1 MKIFHTADWHLGK
14 VVHNVSMLEDQKFVL
29 QQFVQDVKEQKPDA
43 VIIAGDLYDRSI
55 PQVEAVQLLND
66 VLHEIVVELNTPVLA
81 IAGNHDSATR
91 IEYGSGLMKKAGLY
105 KAGRLTANI
114 EPIVLQDTEGEVHFY
129 LVPFAEP
136 TVVRQVFEDENVTT
150 YDLAM
155 RKIVEHIEMKMDR
168 TKRNVFIGHA
178 FVTKD
183 GEKEENTSDSE
194 RRLTVGGTECIDSN
208 MFEAFDY
215 VALGHLHQAHF
226 VRTEKIQYSGSP
238 LKYSESEVTHKKGY
252 LQVKLTTDEFKIEK
266 RLFEPVRDMRVVKG
280 KLEEMLTW
288 PISEDYVFV
297 ELQNEGFV
305 KGAVEQV
312 RTVFPNVLHVQRA
325 DIKNQLSEQSSRV
338 NRTSMSDEELFGQFY
353 ESMIG
358 QQPDEMTQQLF
369 EEALQQLLDDEREK
383 QGVIS

>member
-14 VVHNVSMLEDQKFVL
+14 IVHNVSMLEDQKYVL
-29 QQFVQDVKEQKPDA
+29 QQFVQDVKDERPDV

-66 VLHEIVVELNTPVLA
+66 VLHELVVELDTPVLA

-114 EPIVLQDTEGEVHFY
+114 EPIILNDAEGDVHFY

-136 TVVRQVFEDENVTT
+136 AVVREVFQDESITT

-155 RKIVEHIEMKMDR
+155 RKIVEHIKEKMDKS
-168 TKRNVFIGHA
+168 KRNVLIGHA

-183 GEKEENTSDSE
+183 GEKAENTSDSE
-194 RRLTVGGTECIDSN
+194 RRLTVGGTECIDSK

-226 VRTEKIQYSGSP
+226 VRTEKIQYAGSP
-238 LKYSESEVTHKKGY
+238 LKYSESEVTHKKCY
-252 LQVKLTTDEFKIEK
+252 LQVELKMDELQVEK
-266 RLFEPVRDMRVVKG
+266 RLFEPARDMRVVSG
-280 KLEEMLTW
+280 TIEEMLTW
-288 PISEDYVFV
+288 PISDDYVFV

-305 KGAVEQV
+305 KSAVEQV
-312 RTVFPNVLHVQRA
+312 RTVFPNVLHVQRS
-325 DIKNQLSEQSSRV
+325 DFKNQLSERASRV
-338 NRTSMSDEELFGQFY
+338 NRTSMDDEALFGQFY
-353 ESMIG
+353 EAMAG
-358 QQPDEMTQQLF
+358 QQPDEMTKQLF
-369 EEALQQLLDDEREK
+369 EEALQQLLDAEREK
-383 QGVIS
+383 QGGIS

>member
-14 VVHNVSMLEDQKFVL
+14 IVHNVSMLEDQKYVL
-29 QQFVQDVKEQKPDA
+29 QQLVQDVKEQQPDV

-66 VLHEIVVELNTPVLA
+66 VLHEMVVNLNTPVLA

-105 KAGRLTANI
+105 KAGTLTANI
-114 EPIVLQDTEGEVHFY
+114 EPVILHDAEGEVHFY

-136 TVVRQVFEDENVTT
+136 TVVRQVFEDESVTT
-150 YDLAM
+150 YDGAM
-155 RKIVEHIEMKMDR
+155 RKVIEHIEAKMDK
-168 TKRNVFIGHA
+168 TKRNVLIGHA

-183 GEKEENTSDSE
+183 GEKAENTSDSE
-194 RRLTVGGTECIDSN
+194 RRLTVGGTECIDSK

-226 VRTEKIQYSGSP
+226 VRTEKIQYAGSP
-238 LKYSESEVTHKKGY
+238 LKYSESEVTHKKCY
-252 LQVKLTTDEFKIEK
+252 LQVELRAGELKVEK
-266 RLFEPVRDMRVVKG
+266 RLFAPLRDMRIVKG
-280 KLEEMLTW
+280 TIEEMLTW

-297 ELQNEGFV
+297 ELANEGFV
-305 KGAVEQV
+305 KSAVEQV

-325 DIKNQLSEQSSRV
+325 DIKNQLTEQSSRV
-338 NRTSMSDEELFGQFY
+338 KRTSMKDEELFDQFY
-353 ESMIG
+353 EAMTG
-358 QQPDEMTQQLF
+358 QQPDEMTKQLF
-369 EEALQQLLDDEREK
+369 EEALQQLLDAEREK
-383 QGVIS
+383 QGVTS

>member
-14 VVHNVSMLEDQKFVL
+14 IVHNVSMLEDQKCVL
-29 QQFVQDVKEQKPDA
+29 QQFVQDVKEQKPDV

-66 VLHEIVVELNTPVLA
+66 VLYEIVVDLDTPVLA

-105 KAGRLTANI
+105 KAGRLTAEI
-114 EPIVLQDTEGEVHFY
+114 EPIILNDAEGEVHFY

-136 TVVRQVFEDENVTT
+136 TVVRQVFEDDNVTT

-155 RKIVEHIEMKMDR
+155 RKIVEHIEAKMDR

-183 GEKEENTSDSE
+183 GEKEDNTSDSE

-252 LQVKLTTDEFKIEK
+252 LQVQLTADEFKIEK
-266 RLFEPVRDMRVVKG
+266 RLFEPIRDMRVVKG

-288 PISEDYVFV
+288 SISEDYVFV

-338 NRTSMSDEELFGQFY
+338 NRTSMSDEQLFGQFY
-353 ESMIG
+353 ESMTG
-358 QQPDEMTQQLF
+358 QQPDDLTQQLF

>member
-14 VVHNVSMLEDQKFVL
+14 IVHNISMLEDQKYIL
-29 QQFVQDVKEQKPDA
+29 QQFVRDVEKEKPDV

-66 VLHEIVVELNTPVLA
+66 VLYEIVVNLNTPVLA

-91 IEYGSGLMKKAGLY
+91 IEYGSGLMQKAGLF
-105 KAGRLTANI
+105 KVGRLTKNI
-114 EPIVLQDTEGEVHFY
+114 EPIVLNDTEGEVHFY

-136 TVVRQVFEDENVTT
+136 TVVREVFEDETVTS
-150 YDLAM
+150 YDAAM
-155 RKIVEHIEMKMDR
+155 RKIVDHIESKIDR
-168 TKRNVFIGHA
+168 TKRNVLIGHA

-183 GEKEENTSDSE
+183 GEKADNTSDSE
-194 RRLTVGGTECIDSN
+194 RRLTVGGTECIDST

-226 VRTEKIQYSGSP
+226 VRSEKIQYAGSP

-252 LQVKLTTDEFKIEK
+252 LNVKLEKESIQVEKI
-266 RLFEPVRDMRVVKG
+266 LFEPIRDMRIVKG
-280 KLEEMLTW
+280 TLDEILTW
-288 PISEDYVFV
+288 PINEDYVFV
-297 ELQNEGFV
+297 ELQNTGYV

-325 DIKNQLSEQSSRV
+325 DILHQLSEQSNRV
-338 NRTSMSDEELFGQFY
+338 KRTSMSDEELFAQFY
-353 ESMIG
+353 ESITG
-358 QQPDEMTQQLF
+358 QEPDELTGQLF
-369 EEALQQLLDDEREK
+369 EEALQQLLDSEREK